1 MNNVCDQCSAVANFD
16 ESPEGQRC
24 GGCDQWICNNCQNC
38 NAGLGNEP
46 YPEQDVVC
54 KSCSKSNKENQ

>member
-1 MNNVCDQCSAVANFD
+1 MNVCDQCSAVANFD

-24 GGCDQWICNNCQNC
+24 GGCDQWICNKCQDC

-46 YPEQDVVC
+46 HPEQDVGYY
-54 KSCSKSNKENQ
+54 SG